1 MIPSKKYTIILIS
14 ILLLISCSIVK
25 FDKPHPSDQKI
36 LNGFDSEFIGKYYWA
51 DKFIEN
57 KKKNNERIYNLKY
70 FFSNKEKFDSIVL
83 FSADINITDKL
94 AEYSLNFWVYYKISK
109 FDTSRIKKL
118 YNNEG
123 LFIQGKYIVHK
134 EKTYYDT
141 LLNINKNDKLILYN
155 NKYYLNHLIYKAKSV
170 QDSLELSTFEES
182 WQICQFENKGSNIY
196 SLNITNDQDY
206 KMLFDDSKTWQP
218 IFPLANISDEKFK
231 KFVAKGGFHQK
242 FKIIKYTN

>member
-94 AEYSLNFWVYYKISK
+94 AEYSLNFWVYY
-109 FDTSRIKKL
+109 
-118 YNNEG
+118 
-123 LFIQGKYIVHK
+123 
-134 EKTYYDT
+134 
-141 LLNINKNDKLILYN
+141 
-155 NKYYLNHLIYKAKSV
+155 
-170 QDSLELSTFEES
+170 
-182 WQICQFENKGSNIY
+182 
-196 SLNITNDQDY
+196 
-206 KMLFDDSKTWQP
+206 
-218 IFPLANISDEKFK
+218 
-231 KFVAKGGFHQK
+231 
-242 FKIIKYTN
+242 